1 MAKEKKQ
8 REQPKSEG
16 SVEKE
21 NKSKEGNEEEM
32 PKLPA
37 DKQKIMDELTKF
49 TKAVLEKHGKYIKA
63 IVMMGSVAREEFKQT
78 GDVDVFV
85 VIDDTNFKISPES
98 HDKIDDEVEK
108 MAEKI
113 SKNLSV
119 QPSYTLTEFWDYARV
134 AHPII

>member
-63 IVMMGSVAREEFKQT
+63 IVMMGSVAREEFKPT
-78 GDVDVFV
+78 SDVDVFAIV
-85 VIDDTNFKISPES
+85 DDATFKLSADDL
-98 HDKIDDEVEK
+98 DKIDTDIEK
-108 MAEKI
+108 TAQGI
-113 SKNLSV
+113 SKSISV
-119 QPSYTLTEFWDYARV
+119 QPIYTLTEFWDY
-134 AHPII
+134 